1 MKNTFKVLI
10 LIFVSV
16 VLYSCSSGD
25 DSTVAQQDNFDREA
39 MLVNWADNIIIP
51 SYTNFKTATDNL
63 NAEVTSFTDSPSISG
78 LQSLRAVWLNTYLE
92 FQKVSMFEIAKAEEI
107 NFRNRLNVYPTN
119 ASEIEQL
126 IVDGNYDFSLPSTLD
141 AQGFPAIDYLLHGLG
156 TTDEEILS
164 FYTTNAN
171 ANNYKEYLT
180 NLSATI
186 DSLSAIVL
194 DDWVANYRTT
204 FVANTGSSANGSV
217 DKLVNDYLFYYEKAL
232 RAGKVGIPA
241 GVFSGEPLPG
251 NVEAFYRQDISK
263 QLLLE
268 ALTATQNFFNGK
280 YANSSTK
287 GESLKS
293 YLDFL
298 NTIKN
303 GEDLSALINNQFN
316 TARNTIN
323 GLNTNF
329 VSQIQSNNGEFLS
342 AYDEL
347 QRNVVL
353 LKVDMLQALSIDVD
367 FVDADGD

>member
-1 MKNTFKVLI
+1 M
-10 LIFVSV
+10 
-16 VLYSCSSGD
+16 
-25 DSTVAQQDNFDREA
+25 
-39 MLVNWADNIIIP
+39 NWADNIIIP
-51 SYTNFKTATDNL
+51 SYTNFKTATGNL
-63 NAEVTSFTDSPSISG
+63 NSEVISFTDSPSVSG

-107 NFRNRLNVYPTN
+107 NFRNRLNVYPSNT
-119 ASEIEQL
+119 SEIEQL
-126 IVDGNYDFSLPSTLD
+126 IADGNYDFSLPSTID
-141 AQGFPAIDYLLHGLG
+141 AQGFPAMDYLLHGLG

-171 ANNYKEYLT
+171 ASNYKAYLL
-180 NLSATI
+180 NLSTAI
-186 DSLSAIVL
+186 VSLTTTVL
-194 DDWVANYRTT
+194 DDWVTNYRTT
-204 FVANTGSSANGSV
+204 FVSNTGSSANGSV

-251 NVEAFYRQDISK
+251 NVEAFYRKDISK

-268 ALTATQNFFNGK
+268 ALAATQNFFNGK
-280 YANSSTK
+280 SANTNTQ
-287 GESLKS
+287 GESLQS

-303 GEDLSALINNQFN
+303 GEDLSALINNQFD
-316 TARNTIN
+316 TARNAIN
-323 GLNTNF
+323 GLDNNF
-329 VSQIQSNNGEFLS
+329 VTQIQTNNGQFLS
-342 AYDEL
+342 TYDEL